1 MASTP
6 AFEKGKLYHIS
17 IIDFRPDPN
26 QPRKVFDEA
35 AMVEL
40 TDSIRKHGILQPIL
54 FNPSD
59 QGWLN
64 VVSGERRLAAAKR
77 AGLLTLPAMMVA
89 GDPAEISLVE
99 NLIRQDLTAVEEAE
113 ALQRLMKERNYTQE
127 QLAAVINK
135 ARTTL
140 TDILSLNRLPQKIRD
155 ECRGDRTVSKNTLIE
170 IARRKQERGM
180 VTAWEAYKEKVA
192 RQAEGRKKGT
202 ATPPTAPEL
211 KKWFDK
217 TRDRISD
224 ADTANWSE
232 DERFEV
238 NESLAALRETIDAFL
253 ASGAEAEEDMP
264 SRELS

>member
-1 MASTP
+1 
-6 AFEKGKLYHIS
+6 
-17 IIDFRPDPN
+17 
-26 QPRKVFDEA
+26 
-35 AMVEL
+35 
-40 TDSIRKHGILQPIL
+40 
-54 FNPSD
+54 
-59 QGWLN
+59 
-64 VVSGERRLAAAKR
+64 
-77 AGLLTLPAMMVA
+77 
-89 GDPAEISLVE
+89 VE
-99 NLIRQDLTAVEEAE
+99 NLLRQDLTAVEEAE
-113 ALQRLMKERNYTQE
+113 GLQRLKDDQQYTDE
-127 QLAAVINK
+127 QLSGVIGR

-140 TDILSLNRLPQKIRD
+140 SDILLINRLPAEIRD